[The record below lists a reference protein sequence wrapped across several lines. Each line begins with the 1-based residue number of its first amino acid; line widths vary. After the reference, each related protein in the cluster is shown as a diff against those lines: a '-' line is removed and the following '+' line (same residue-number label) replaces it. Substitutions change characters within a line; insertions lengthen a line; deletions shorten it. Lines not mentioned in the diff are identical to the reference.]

1 MLEARKGHIVTIAS
15 LASYV
20 VTPGLVDYCASK
32 AAVLALHEGLTMEL
46 THRYPGGNTINT
58 SSVHPTFAKTNLTD
72 GWDKYLTNQHV
83 LTPETV
89 ADAVVKH
96 VMRGKSGQVYL
107 PSWLSGATGIRGWP
121 VWVSGAVRANLERD
135 VRLGT

>member
-1 MLEARKGHIVTIAS
+1 MLKSRKGHIVTIAS
-15 LASYV
+15 IASYV
-20 VTPGLVDYCASK
+20 VVPGLVDYCASK

-46 THRYPGGNTINT
+46 THRYPNGHTINT
-58 SSVHPTFAKTNLTD
+58 TSVHPTFARTNLTA
-72 GWDKYLTNQHV
+72 GWDKYLAKQQV

-107 PSWLSGATGIRGWP
+107 PGWLTAATGIRGWP
-121 VWVSGAVRANLERD
+121 VWVSGAVRGNLERE